1 MQMHFES
8 YFTVLCIKTEHHY
21 ADNNV
26 AGGGGGGGGG
36 ERAHA
41 FVRACVRVCGLFLPA

>member
-1 MQMHFES
+1 MHFES

-26 AGGGGGGGGG
+26 AGGGGGGG
-36 ERAHA
+36 ACA
-41 FVRACVRVCGLFLPA
+41 CVRACVCACVWFVFTSIT